1 MDDRNESDPFESLD
15 DVLIYVGLTSGLY
28 INETL
33 LLPRTQSKWPSTIS
47 ILPLVLGLIGLVFN
61 ILALL
66 IFTASRTFRQNSFRW
81 YIYAL
86 TLINC
91 ASILT

>member
-1 MDDRNESDPFESLD
+1 MNDSELDPFESLYD
-15 DVLIYVGLTSGLY
+15 ALRYVGLTSGLY

-33 LLPRTQSKWPSTIS
+33 LLRPLPSNWPSAIS
-47 ILPLVLGLIGLVFN
+47 ILPLILGFIGLIFN

-66 IFTASRTFRQNSFRW
+66 IFTASRTFRENSLRC
-81 YIYAL
+81 YIY
-86 TLINC
+86 TLVIVNC

>member
-1 MDDRNESDPFESLD
+1 MADKNETEPFESLS
-15 DVLIYVGLTSGLY
+15 DVLRYVGLTSGLY
-28 INETL
+28 INESL
-33 LLPRTQSKWPSTIS
+33 LMPRSQSKWPPALSL
-47 ILPLVLGLIGLVFN
+47 LPLVLGFIGLVFN

-86 TLINC
+86 TLVNC